1 MIVLCTSCKPVIRL
15 SILAEKE
22 PVKNLEGMH
31 GEEKN
36 MELGSDR
43 IEAFPLIVIAQPTP
57 LTIFFPFTPPMS
69 LVPAYQAIHL
79 FNIHYLSKIT
89 VKMHIHRCI
98 TIIFNSFNHNY
109 VLKTPLRYKDLAN
122 LNFDH

>member
-36 MELGSDR
+36 MGLGSDR
-43 IEAFPLIVIAQPTP
+43 IEAFPLFVPCSTHSSCQGALQGAWSQPTK
-57 LTIFFPFTPPMS
+57 LSTYLIFITCPK
-69 LVPAYQAIHL
+69 L
-79 FNIHYLSKIT
+79 LSK
-89 VKMHIHRCI
+89 CI
-98 TIIFNSFNHNY
+98 YT
-109 VLKTPLRYKDLAN
+109 DA
-122 LNFDH
+122 

>member
-31 GEEKN
+31 G
-36 MELGSDR
+36 LGSDR
-43 IEAFPLIVIAQPTP
+43 IEAFPIIVIAQPTP

-98 TIIFNSFNHNY
+98 TIIFNSFNHMY
-109 VLKTPLRYKDLAN
+109 SKPL
-122 LNFDH
+122 